1 MRGFALAASLALALS
16 AAPAFAQQPRPAQP
30 APARPAAPPPQPA
43 AQTAPT
49 PAQRPPAPFP
59 QGAKVAYVYLQQI
72 AALSSEGKAAQAA
85 VTAFTQKKQAE
96 VAEKTKALQAN
107 QQKLQTG
114 GGVMSDVARAQLE
127 KDIERQQRD
136 LERLQQ
142 DAQGE
147 ITEKTQEVQADFNKK
162 LFPILEQLSVEKG
175 LHLLFSAQDAGLIW
189 ASDGLDLTMDAVK
202 KLDAA
207 SAAARAPAAPAPP
220 PAAPAAAAPA
230 APATPAPK

>member
-1 MRGFALAASLALALS
+1 MRGFALAASVAVAMS
-16 AAPAFAQQPRPAQP
+16 AATAFAQAPVQPPPRPVQP
-30 APARPAAPPPQPA
+30 APARPAAPPPAPA
-43 AQTAPT
+43 GPT

-59 QGAKVAYVYLQQI
+59 QGAKVAYVYLQQV
-72 AALSSEGKAAQAA
+72 AALSIEGKAAQTR
-85 VTAFTQKKQAE
+85 VTTLTQKKQNE
-96 VAEKTKALQAN
+96 VAEKTKALQAS
-107 QQKLQTG
+107 QQKLQTSA
-114 GGVMSDVARAQLE
+114 GVMSDVARAQLE

-147 ITEKTQEVQADFNKK
+147 ITELTQEVQAEFNRK
-162 LFPILEQLSVEKG
+162 LFPILEQLSIEKG

-207 SAAARAPAAPAPP
+207 TAAAKE
-220 PAAPAAAAPA
+220 APAAAAPA
-230 APATPAPK
+230 PAPAAPK

>member
-1 MRGFALAASLALALS
+1 
-16 AAPAFAQQPRPAQP
+16 
-30 APARPAAPPPQPA
+30 
-43 AQTAPT
+43 
-49 PAQRPPAPFP
+49 
-59 QGAKVAYVYLQQI
+59 VAYVYLQQI
-72 AALSSEGKAAQAA
+72 AAVSSEGKAAQAK
-85 VTAFTQKKQAE
+85 VTAFTQRKQAE
-96 VAEKTKALQAN
+96 VADKTKALQAS

-114 GGVMSDVARAQLE
+114 GGVLSDVARALLE

-147 ITEKTQEVQADFNKK
+147 ITEKTQEVQAEFNKK

-189 ASDGLDLTMDAVK
+189 AENGLDQTMEAVK

-207 SAAARAPAAPAPP
+207 TAAAKEAPAQAPTP
-220 PAAPAAAAPA
+220 
-230 APATPAPK
+230 PAPK

>member
-1 MRGFALAASLALALS
+1 LR
-16 AAPAFAQQPRPAQP
+16 
-30 APARPAAPPPQPA
+30 
-43 AQTAPT
+43 
-49 PAQRPPAPFP
+49 
-59 QGAKVAYVYLQQI
+59 VADR
-72 AALSSEGKAAQAA
+72 
-85 VTAFTQKKQAE
+85 
-96 VAEKTKALQAN
+96 TKALQAS

-127 KDIERQQRD
+127 RDIERQQRD

-189 ASDGLDLTMDAVK
+189 ASDGPRPDDGRGEEARRS
-202 KLDAA
+202 DRGGERSA
-207 SAAARAPAAPAPP
+207 SGARSAGGARSSARSPHGARSKVSAREVTKVVRR
-220 PAAPAAAAPA
+220 
-230 APATPAPK
+230 ATSRSPLSRLRRASLLPV

>member
-1 MRGFALAASLALALS
+1 MRGFALAAPLCLALS
-16 AAPAFAQQPRPAQP
+16 AAPAFAQQPRPVQP
-30 APARPAAPPPQPA
+30 APARPAAPPPPAQPPA
-43 AQTAPT
+43 SQAPT

-72 AALSSEGKAAQAA
+72 AAVSSEGKAAQAK
-85 VTAFTQKKQAE
+85 VTAFTQRKQAE
-96 VAEKTKALQAN
+96 VAEKTKALQAS

-114 GGVMSDVARAQLE
+114 GGVLSDVARALLE

-189 ASDGLDLTMDAVK
+189 AENGLDLTMEAVK

-207 SAAARAPAAPAPP
+207 TAAAKEAPAQSPTP
-220 PAAPAAAAPA
+220 
-230 APATPAPK
+230 PAPK